1 MKFEKHQVDLINY
14 RREKAFETL
23 RHIEVLI
30 DQKMLAIAMNRIYY
44 AGFYIVNALSLLDQ
58 QNFSKHQ
65 GLIGYF
71 NRTYLKNN
79 LINRDVGKILN
90 DSFERRNAA
99 DYHDYV
105 SVNKTEVK
113 TYYRQMK
120 KFVKI
125 VDDVIKKKLDA
136 SL

>member
-1 MKFEKHQVDLINY
+1 M
-14 RREKAFETL
+14 
-23 RHIEVLI
+23 
-30 DQKMLAIAMNRIYY
+30 
-44 AGFYIVNALSLLDQ
+44 LDQ

-105 SVNKTEVK
+105 FVNKTEVK

-136 SL
+136 SLLFL

>member
-1 MKFEKHQVDLINY
+1 MKFEKHQLDLINY

-44 AGFYIVNALSLLDQ
+44 TGFYIVNALSLLDQ

-65 GLIGYF
+65 SLIGYF
-71 NRTYLKNN
+71 NRNYLKNN

-90 DSFERRNAA
+90 NSFERRNAA

-105 SVNKTEVK
+105 LL
-113 TYYRQMK
+113 
-120 KFVKI
+120 
-125 VDDVIKKKLDA
+125 IKPRLKHITGR
-136 SL
+136 

>member
-1 MKFEKHQVDLINY
+1 MKFEKHQLDLINY

-23 RHIEVLI
+23 RHIKVLI